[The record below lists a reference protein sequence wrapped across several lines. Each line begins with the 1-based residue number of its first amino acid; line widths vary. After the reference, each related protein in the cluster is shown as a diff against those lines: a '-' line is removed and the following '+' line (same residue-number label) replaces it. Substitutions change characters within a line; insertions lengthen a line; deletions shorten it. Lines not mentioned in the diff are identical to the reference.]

1 MKSGSVDIYQIMF
14 ENETFISLLFVY
26 QEYT

>member
-14 ENETFISLLFVY
+14 ENKTFISLLFVY